1 VQEIFELFQWDSDAQ
16 SEGNDPIQP
25 SEQIFM
31 FVSVAVVSG
40 MLGPRTFC
48 LDGIIHHQ
56 AV

>member
-1 VQEIFELFQWDSDAQ
+1 MQEIFELFQWDSDAQ